1 MLSVNQMKGRN
12 MKNPAPSPPPAG
24 LSMKIVTSAGG
35 KGNKSRVFASWSG
48 GKDGCL
54 ALHRAIAGGMDVRY
68 LANMVTEDGQRSCSH
83 GILAAVIKKQAE
95 ALDIPIAQKPTTHET
110 YEAIFTQTLK
120 DFKREG
126 IDGGIFGDIDFNAHR
141 EWIER
146 VCAAAGI
153 TPRLPLWLEN
163 QQKLMEEF
171 IDAGFKAVVVAVK
184 ADLFGKEVLGR
195 IVDKNFL
202 SFLAE
207 LDKGITP
214 CGEAGEYHTLV
225 IDGPLFKQRL
235 EITKSEKVTRGDHHF
250 LEILQTELKAKKP
263 AGR

>member
-1 MLSVNQMKGRN
+1 
-12 MKNPAPSPPPAG
+12 
-24 LSMKIVTSAGG
+24 
-35 KGNKSRVFASWSG
+35 
-48 GKDGCL
+48 
-54 ALHRAIAGGMDVRY
+54 
-68 LANMVTEDGQRSCSH
+68 MVTEDGQRSCSH

-95 ALDIPIAQKPTTHET
+95 ALGIPIVQRPTTHET
-110 YEAIFTQTLK
+110 YEKVFVETLQE
-120 DFKREG
+120 FKREG
-126 IDGGIFGDIDFNAHR
+126 IEGGVFGDIDFNAHR

-146 VCAAAGI
+146 VCKKADI
-153 TPRLPLWLEN
+153 TPHLPLWQEN

-171 IDAGFKAVVVAVK
+171 IDAGFIAVVVAVK
-184 ADLFGKEVLGR
+184 ADLFGKEALGR
-195 IVDKNFL
+195 KVDRKFL

-225 IDGPLFKQRL
+225 IDGPLFKKRL

-250 LEILQTELKAKKP
+250 LEILQTELKIKKP